1 MNARIQQIIEEIKA
15 KSLSMHVV
23 LQNERAKSLNQQL
36 EIDSLKVELDDL
48 KINHGNLLSQV
59 NLLQTQLEETKG
71 QVVSS
76 SDIPQRNNEEID
88 ELVKEIEYCINQLRK

>member
-1 MNARIQQIIEEIKA
+1 MNAQIQQIIDEIKA

-76 SDIPQRNNEEID
+76 SDVPQRNNEEID